1 MERMTTLEEKAFED
15 VKWLIKSFPKAP
27 DVKFLEAGIQSFAI
41 LQGMNPG
48 LNWDEHDLIKLT
60 LAGYIATRARMIDEE
75 RFNTIDP
82 HVYYQVAQ
90 YLVERDYKGQADTPE
105 NFEKFMKK
113 VILVK

>member
-1 MERMTTLEEKAFED
+1 MDTIEEKTFED

-27 DVKFLEAGIQSFAI
+27 DVKFLETGIQSFAI
-41 LQGMNPG
+41 FQG
-48 LNWDEHDLIKLT
+48 LNSKIDWDEHDLIKLT
-60 LAGYIATRARMIDEE
+60 LAGYIATRARMLDES
-75 RFNTIDP
+75 RFTSIDP

-113 VILVK
+113 VILSK